1 MQWLTEIQRKNER
14 NKEKNEPR
22 KRKVIIRVKFWF
34 RPNSFFRWNF
44 RPAPILRQLRQSAA
58 GLRSGAPPSI
68 RATQYR
74 MASGPPW
81 KQTGGFETMKTSTR
95 AFFSIT
101 FRYRNWN
108 PWLEYKLDQSINLI
122 ILSGSIAVAINCC
135 LPCARR
141 ARAST
146 KSADNRQVQIVQ
158 ACQGFLVNSYILWK

>member
-1 MQWLTEIQRKNER
+1 MKEIKR
-14 NKEKNEPR
+14 KNEPR

-68 RATQYR
+68 RTAKYR

-95 AFFSIT
+95 AFFAIT

-108 PWLEYKLDQSINLI
+108 PWLLEYKLDQSFNLI

-135 LPCARR
+135 LPCQ
-141 ARAST
+141 
-146 KSADNRQVQIVQ
+146 KSPSLYKVSRQVQIVQ